1 MNHGHRDRP
10 SDHRKMKG
18 LVCMMRKLMRSLWSS
33 MKQGDA
39 FDYTKVVEKKAKA
52 KRRRRTRARQ

>member
-1 MNHGHRDRP
+1 
-10 SDHRKMKG
+10 
-18 LVCMMRKLMRSLWSS
+18 
-33 MKQGDA
+33 MKQGEA

>member
-1 MNHGHRDRP
+1 
-10 SDHRKMKG
+10 MKG

-33 MKQGDA
+33 MKQGEA